1 MTTLK
6 IALRNLLLHRVKTAI
21 IGFIIVFGTALA
33 IVGNSVV
40 DAISSGMEK
49 SLTDS
54 VTGHIQIFSSSAKEK
69 LSIFGNM
76 DGSMP
81 DVKHVN
87 DFGHVRDVLMR
98 RIPNIRAMIPMGTN
112 FAMWSPGNILDVKL
126 EELRALYG
134 AHPRDS
140 VRINS
145 LKLHVKSIV
154 QDIQQ
159 KLQESRQA
167 VGQVLAKD
175 ENFAKAPE
183 NLKRALAPEF
193 WSTFDQNADSRI
205 EFLGNTMAPLI
216 FDDSFVW
223 LSYMG
228 TVPGAFQKA
237 FSQFEVVKGQAIPEG
252 RRGFLFSDYVYETI
266 IKNRVARRL
275 DQIKKR
281 IDKDGASLS
290 NNKLQQD
297 TLSACVAQASEVY
310 TQVSPADTEVL
321 VKVLQKYLSNT
332 ERDLAEL
339 VRSFLKGITD
349 QNFADRYRFFYSE
362 IAPRIVLYKVKI
374 GDVFPVTAF
383 SDSGYSTSVNMKVYG
398 TYRFRS
404 FESSPIAGN
413 FNLMD
418 MMSFRELYGF
428 MTAEKREETRS
439 LEAEMGVRDLGRDDV
454 ESLFGGGVSAGQ
466 ELKPK
471 PSVAIHKA
479 VGGGFGRLEQ
489 RRKVFERTYS
499 TADMENGVFLNA
511 AIVLHDPTRLAA
523 SLKEIERVSA
533 TEKLGIQAI
542 HWREAAGITGQLT
555 ILVRAVLYFL
565 VAITFAIATFVIMNS
580 MLMATLERTREI
592 GTMRAIG
599 AQRGFLLK
607 LFLGEAAILSFIFGS
622 VGVLIGAAVIQ
633 TVGARGI
640 PAMGDPAQ
648 GDVTT
653 FFFSGDR
660 LFLTLN
666 PVHIGIVFICMTLV
680 AILSTQYPAWR
691 AMRISPLEAIQ
702 SKE

>member
-1 MTTLK
+1 MITLK
-6 IALRNLLLHRVKTAI
+6 IAFRNLLRHRVKTAI

-33 IVGNSVV
+33 VIGNSVV
-40 DAISSGMEK
+40 DAISSGMER

-54 VTGHIQIFSSSAKEK
+54 VTGHLQIFSAEAKEK
-69 LSIFGNM
+69 VSIFGNM

-87 DFGHVRDVLMR
+87 DFGHVRDTLLAKV
-98 RIPNIRAMIPMGTN
+98 PNIKAIVPMGTN

-126 EELRALYG
+126 EELRLLY
-134 AHPRDS
+134 AEPKRDPRAVEGLKRH
-140 VRINS
+140 VR
-145 LKLHVKSIV
+145 SIV
-154 QDIQQ
+154 EDIRR
-159 KLQESRQA
+159 KLDESRST
-167 VGQVLAKD
+167 VNQVLAKD
-175 ENFAKAPE
+175 ELFAKAPD
-183 NLKRALAPEF
+183 NLAKALAPEF
-193 WSTFDQNADSRI
+193 WATFDAHADDRI
-205 EFLGNTMAPLI
+205 EFLANTMAPLI

-228 TVPGAFQKA
+228 TVPQLFQQT
-237 FSQFEVVKGQAIPEG
+237 FSQFEIVKGQTIPEG

-281 IDKDGASLS
+281 RDKDGALLAD
-290 NNKLQQD
+290 NKLQQD
-297 TLSACVAQASEVY
+297 TLAACVAQASEIY
-310 TQVSPADTEVL
+310 TQVSPADEEILTGKL
-321 VKVLQKYLSNT
+321 RAYLKSEKT
-332 ERDLAEL
+332 KLGDL
-339 VRSFLKGITD
+339 VRDFLAMTD
-349 QNFADRYRFFYSE
+349 ANFQERYDYFYRE

-398 TYRFRS
+398 TYRFKS

-428 MTAEKREETRS
+428 MTAEKRDESRA
-439 LEAEMGVRDLGRDDV
+439 LEAEMGIKDVGRDDV
-454 ESLFGGGVSAGQ
+454 ESIFGGGSAVRTADSGVRIKSALP
-466 ELKPK
+466 EK
-471 PSVAIHKA
+471 S
-479 VGGGFGRLEQ
+479 FGKFEQ
-489 RRKVFERTYS
+489 RRLVFERTYS
-499 TADMENGVFLNA
+499 RPEMENGVFLNA
-511 AIVLHDPTRLAA
+511 AVVLKDPSRLGRTMD
-523 SLKEIERVSA
+523 EIKQVSDA
-533 TEKLGIQAI
+533 EKLGIQVI
-542 HWREAAGITGQLT
+542 DWRNAAGMTGQLT
-555 ILVRAVLYFL
+555 VLVRAVLYFL
-565 VAITFAIATFVIMNS
+565 VIITFGIATFVIMNS

-599 AQRGFLLK
+599 AQRRFLMS
-607 LFLGEAAILSFIFGS
+607 LFLQETAILSFIFGS
-622 VGVLIGAAVIQ
+622 MGVLIGVAVIS
-633 TVGARGI
+633 TIGARGI

-660 LFLTLN
+660 LYLSVN
-666 PVHIGIVFICMTLV
+666 PVHIAVVFFCMTLV